1 MAELDI
7 DMVLQKLEDDWW
19 KEKTMGVPS
28 DDARLQGS
36 LVRAQPDANRSGF
49 KVYTYFK
56 WFDCSGHAAPLRFWF
71 QLSNKEHIH
80 NVAQFRLGS
89 HWLNIETERFAAS
102 YVPRSSRVC
111 KCCQSGGRDD
121 ELHMMTGCAAY
132 NDIRC
137 RFHKLFGHMA
147 NSGEPSE
154 HVDQTMKALN
164 NVPGSGVD
172 AKDFWKEM
180 AIFLSK
186 CKALH
191 NQRNGNYTLGLAAS
205 PTATGA

>member
-1 MAELDI
+1 
-7 DMVLQKLEDDWW
+7 MV
-19 KEKTMGVPS
+19 TPS
-28 DDARLQGS
+28 VAVCTSRTS
-36 LVRAQPDANRSGF
+36 ANIPGTLSQ
-49 KVYTYFK
+49 VY
-56 WFDCSGHAAPLRFWF
+56 
-71 QLSNKEHIH
+71 
-80 NVAQFRLGS
+80 V
-89 HWLNIETERFAAS
+89 
-102 YVPRSSRVC
+102 
-111 KCCQSGGRDD
+111 
-121 ELHMMTGCAAY
+121 
-132 NDIRC
+132 RC

-172 AKDFWKEM
+172 AKGFWKEM